1 MTGAIRKN
9 LVEHPDHLDPRQY
22 LKDGRDELRAMVQHK
37 IRNVL
42 GSSNSL

>member
-1 MTGAIRKN
+1 MTGDIRKHLN
-9 LVEHPDHLDPRQY
+9 DHPDHFDPRQY

-42 GSSNSL
+42 GSSNTL